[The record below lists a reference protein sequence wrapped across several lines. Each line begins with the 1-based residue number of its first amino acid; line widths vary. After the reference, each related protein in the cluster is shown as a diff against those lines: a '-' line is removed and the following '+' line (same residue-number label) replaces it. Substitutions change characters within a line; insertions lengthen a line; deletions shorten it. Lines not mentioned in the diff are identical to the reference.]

1 MAAERAVQH
10 AAAVVAAAAQ
20 QAAQLEAER
29 AAAQAAIAEA
39 EQQRRHAEEQLA
51 AQQAHLA
58 QLQTHIPPAGDTS
71 PPQQIVMPPSSTP
84 GPLPAFNS
92 NNNIGSQ
99 PYQMLNGN
107 GSAQTAPPSGI
118 TPTMSPSPQ
127 PSATDY
133 YQTAM
138 NAAAGGGPRPA
149 PPAQHGTQFQGLS
162 SNNNFQ
168 SHPSPLMPQGI
179 GGAPPLPPQPPM
191 SQPQPLG
198 CEFCGRWLSEMALD
212 QGNHMCDE
220 FWQYSAEFQAVGAK
234 SALLIG
240 GVQHL
245 KPEHLQ
251 SLAARFPNM
260 RKVKHGP
267 GFSEF
272 NGLFTLSDEQGQLQ
286 ALRLLLACGVRTI
299 PLGHAASWRCL
310 HVQLAPGNS
319 PQRVGQAEQALQ
331 NQLHRLLHPD
341 GPKDSPLLGGPSAGR
356 GKGAADAWAQRAN
369 DAQRR
374 LDPQQHPS
382 QYFVNPPM
390 PPGGSS
396 PGSTPG
402 DWKCPNCANINFAF
416 REKCNRCNTPRPGAK
431 LFGPMQQSERRIC
444 PFTVMLMRVPPQATE
459 AQVAEA
465 LLQFGEIAAG
475 GIKFHRQGA
484 KFKQRRGRLPPDG
497 LALHAFCRFLRPASA
512 SAALQRGEFTI
523 FGQPVQ
529 INPAFMRGAMPA
541 DALAAAEMPPLPPNV
556 GGGPVP
562 PDWGQPTPPWQQNSS
577 SESLEMREP
586 GIYGQLA
593 SLNLNDGGSSSKH
606 QHLTHFLHVAMQVL
620 WQFKDFRAQIMA
632 LPPSSDPLVS
642 GVQTIMVSL
651 SEQRNS
657 PLSTPLLHTAL
668 HGVYAEQ
675 TKFDQVNDACEALE
689 VVVGKFCASP
699 DRRFAGCVE
708 QLLGMNIMEMCEC
721 KAEIF
726 LDGGSRRA
734 CGEMLE
740 PMTYKQSACFVSVP
754 ALLGAQPGQPGSL
767 LHQLSTAAGPN
778 CPLPN
783 CAKQMVIQRYL
794 MQPTPQVLAVSFT
807 YDSMGDAAYEPNVL
821 GAVFARVETH
831 FDLQRTYKG
840 VAQPTMA
847 NLVGMLCCTQGVP
860 TPRYSAFFFDGT
872 ARQWCMFDDASN
884 TPIGPDWAAVAAHCP
899 QSQLQPAV
907 LFYQVQHTC
916 LPCSSAPDSA
926 PPQAAA

>member
-1 MAAERAVQH
+1 MHFQAQPDPQAQAHIEALKEQQLAAERAVQH

-20 QAAQLEAER
+20 QAAQLESER
-29 AAAQAAIAEA
+29 AAAQVAIAEA
-39 EQQRRHAEEQLA
+39 EQQRRHAEDQLA

-58 QLQTHIPPAGDTS
+58 QLQATQHPLPGGSAPAQLG
-71 PPQQIVMPPSSTP
+71 MPPNTS
-84 GPLPAFNS
+84 GPLPAFNGAS
-92 NNNIGSQ
+92 SMQGFQ
-99 PYQMLNGN
+99 DGMLNG
-107 GSAQTAPPSGI
+107 GGPAASAPAHQLSASPPPSAQ
-118 TPTMSPSPQ
+118 
-127 PSATDY
+127 DY
-133 YQTAM
+133 YQNAM
-138 NAAAGGGPRPA
+138 NAAAGGPQSAPYHQHA
-149 PPAQHGTQFQGLS
+149 PPPYQAQGFPGS
-162 SNNNFQ
+162 NFQ
-168 SHPSPLMPQGI
+168 SQSGA
-179 GGAPPLPPQPPM
+179 GGPPLPPQQQM

-245 KPEHLQ
+245 KQEHLQ
-251 SLAARFPNM
+251 SLAARFPNL

-341 GPKDSPLLGGPSAGR
+341 TAPKEQFPSAGR
-356 GKGAADAWAQRAN
+356 GRGQGDAWAQRAN

-374 LDPQQHPS
+374 LDPHQQHQS
-382 QYFVNPPM
+382 QYYVNPPM

-396 PGSTPG
+396 PGATPG

-431 LFGPMQQSERRIC
+431 LFGPMQQTERRIC

-497 LALHAFCRFLRPASA
+497 LALHAFCRFIRPASA
-512 SAALQRGEFTI
+512 SAALQRGEFTV

-529 INPAFMRGAMPA
+529 INPAFMRGAMPS
-541 DALAAAEMPPLPPNV
+541 DALAAGMGSEMPPLPQGMPPNA
-556 GGGPVP
+556 GGQVP
-562 PDWGQPTPPWQQNSS
+562 SDWGQSAQQWQGNSNDGV
-577 SESLEMREP
+577 EP

-593 SLNLNDGGSSSKH
+593 SLSVNDGASNSKH
-606 QHLTHFLHVAMQVL
+606 EHLSHFLHVAMQVL
-620 WQFKDFRAQIMA
+620 WQFKDFRKHIMA

-657 PLSTPLLHTAL
+657 SLSSALLHTAL

-675 TKFDQVNDACEALE
+675 GKFDQVNDACEALE

-708 QLLGMNIMEMCEC
+708 HLLGINIMEMCEC
-721 KAEIF
+721 
-726 LDGGSRRA
+726 S

-767 LHQLSTAAGPN
+767 LHQLSTAIGPS

-783 CAKQMVIQRYL
+783 CAKQMSIQRYL

-807 YDSMGDAAYEPNVL
+807 YDSMGGAAYEPNVL
-821 GAVFARVETH
+821 SAVFARVETQ
-831 FDLQRTYKG
+831 FDLQQTYKG
-840 VAQPTMA
+840 VAQPMMVQ
-847 NLVGMLCCTQGVP
+847 LVGMLCCAQGVP
-860 TPRYSAFFFDGT
+860 TPRYSAFFFDAT
-872 ARQWCMFDDASN
+872 ARQWCSLDDS
-884 TPIGPDWAAVAAHCP
+884 TYSPIGPHWSAVAAHCP
-899 QSQLQPAV
+899 PSQIQPAV
-907 LFYQVQHTC
+907 LFYQVQ
-916 LPCSSAPDSA
+916 PSSSGIDSGLGTTGEN
-926 PPQAAA
+926 